1 MVCKLLSLAGAAPP
15 NLARMLSRPRVP
27 FLVQAVVALVICG
40 VAAPTASAIVPIPP
54 TPWLTP
60 VPPPTRAPDHEQAAI
75 CEEEGVLCPDI
86 AMRAPY
92 QFTPDTIGG
101 KRVLRAANAV
111 LSIGP
116 GPIEVRG
123 TRTGPRTMR
132 AVQYVHREKNRVS
145 KRVPGNAGHIIFKAI
160 PGQGRYWKFQ
170 NAARFELWTTG
181 SSPRRIR
188 VGPKLTYC
196 LRDLRRLWDWRRSPK
211 AEVYPACSRNAN
223 IQRVTLGTSPG
234 WADIYPAPY
243 YEQWI
248 QVGDL
253 PAGCYTLY
261 HVADPLNEL
270 IETNED
276 NNAAATRVRLP
287 LGESA
292 AQRC

>member
-1 MVCKLLSLAGAAPP
+1 MPSRSFASLLATLLLCCAA
-15 NLARMLSRPRVP
+15 AA
-27 FLVQAVVALVICG
+27 AVAP
-40 VAAPTASAIVPIPP
+40 AAQAIVPIPP

-60 VPPPTRAPDHEQAAI
+60 VPPPTRAPDRDEASI
-75 CEEEGVLCPDI
+75 CDEDGVLCPDV

-92 QFTPDTIGG
+92 QLIPETIDG

-123 TRTGPRTMR
+123 TRTGARTMR
-132 AVQYVHREKNRVS
+132 AVQYVHREGKRVS
-145 KRVPGNAGHIIFKAI
+145 KRVPGGAGHIIFKFI

-170 NAARFELWTTG
+170 NAARFELWSTG
-181 SSPRRIR
+181 ASPRRVRI
-188 VGPKLTYC
+188 GPKLTYC

-223 IQRVTLGTSPG
+223 IGKVTLGTSPG

-243 YEQWI
+243 YQQWI
-248 QVGDL
+248 EVGDL

-261 HVADPLNEL
+261 HVADPLNRL

-287 LGESA
+287 LGKDSV
-292 AQRC
+292 QTC